1 MSQVIG
7 LFLGRFRFD
16 APAMTTIRLWILR
29 VGLYL
34 HQQPVPKASD
44 WIFLIDHTCE
54 LGPGKVLVILGVRQS
69 QLQPGTYNVGHQDVE
84 LLHLQPMDSS
94 TGERMHDILCS
105 VSDRVGV
112 PRQIV
117 SDHGSD
123 LVKAERLF
131 TTDHPDVIVT
141 WDITHRMARLIL
153 AEIADD
159 ARWQTFRQACSE
171 TRNAVQQ
178 TALRFLAPPSQKGS
192 SRCEHFDRL
201 VLWGCDLLA
210 FAERKDFGQITSN
223 HQWDESARSRLT
235 DILSITVLKS
245 LESLDEHVFADR
257 KAFEQAVQETLDAES
272 FATYGAK
279 IIEASDCGRR
289 QFLERFDWVQ
299 EYQEDLQRCYHPM
312 VHLVHEAERL
322 VKHEGIHGETAQRLQ
337 QKVRRELV
345 QEGRVAQFE
354 SKIMAY
360 LNEEGRGRPA
370 NESLLGTSD
379 VLESLFGKYKM
390 YSSKS
395 SFKELG
401 ASLLMLPVITT
412 RLTSQILKNALEAVP
427 VSAVQ
432 QWVQDNIG
440 LTAFAQRI
448 KAFRPPNWK
457 QIRDEKLVVSTP
469 DF

>member
-1 MSQVIG
+1 MSQIIG
-7 LFLGRFRFD
+7 LFSRFPFD

-29 VGLYL
+29 IGLYL
-34 HQQPVPKASD
+34 HQRPAPRASE

-69 QLQPGTYNVGHQDVE
+69 QLHPGDYNIGHQDVE
-84 LLHLQPMDSS
+84 ILHLEPMDSS
-94 TGERMHDILCS
+94 TGERMYDILS
-105 VSDRVGV
+105 ALSEDVGV
-112 PRQIV
+112 PQQIV

-131 TTDHPDVIVT
+131 TSDHPDVVVT

-153 AEIADD
+153 AEIAEDT
-159 ARWQTFRQACSE
+159 RWQEFRQACSE

-210 FAERKDFGQITSN
+210 FAEREDFGKINSN
-223 HQWDESARSRLT
+223 NDCSRREFIAR
-235 DILSITVLKS
+235 
-245 LESLDEHVFADR
+245 FA
-257 KAFEQAVQETLDAES
+257 
-272 FATYGAK
+272 
-279 IIEASDCGRR
+279 
-289 QFLERFDWVQ
+289 WVQ
-299 EYQEDLQRCYHPM
+299 EYQKDLQRCYHPM
-312 VHLVHEAERL
+312 VHLVHQAEKL
-322 VKHEGIHGETAQRLQ
+322 VKHEGIHRETTRRFKQ
-337 QKVRRELV
+337 QVRRELV
-345 QEGRVAQFE
+345 QTERVAQFE

-360 LNEEGRGRPA
+360 LDEEGCGRPV
-370 NESLLGTSD
+370 NESLLGSSD

-412 RLTSQILKNALEAVP
+412 RLTSQIVKNALEAVP
-427 VSAVQ
+427 ALAVQ
-432 QWVQDNIG
+432 KWVLENIG
-440 LTAFAQRI
+440 VTALSKRR

-457 QIRDEKLVVSTP
+457 QMRDEKSVPSTP